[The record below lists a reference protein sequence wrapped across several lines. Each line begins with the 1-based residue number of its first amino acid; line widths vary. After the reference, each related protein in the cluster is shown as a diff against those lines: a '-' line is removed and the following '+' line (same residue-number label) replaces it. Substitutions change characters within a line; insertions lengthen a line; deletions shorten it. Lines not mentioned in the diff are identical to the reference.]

1 MKNSGSQDT
10 SGISECFDKCACARL
25 GRGRRTGVRGVSTIL
40 LALLERRGLG
50 GRSVLELG
58 CGLGGLSLAAVS
70 RGADRARG
78 IDLSPVAIRE
88 ASRLA
93 TEAELADTVSFTVG
107 DGAKLEL
114 VASDVVI
121 LDKIICCYPEV
132 DELIQNSLR
141 ATNSRYAF
149 VVPFSKGL
157 RGLLARAAI
166 RVENAIRRVRGQTFR
181 AYVHDVGRIERLIAA
196 AGLERVASARRFIWY
211 IAVHERDR

>member
-1 MKNSGSQDT
+1 M
-10 SGISECFDKCACARL
+10 
-25 GRGRRTGVRGVSTIL
+25 IL
-40 LALLERRGLG
+40 LALLEGRGFA

-58 CGLGGLSLAAVS
+58 CGLGGLSLAAAS
-70 RGADRARG
+70 RGAAGATG

-93 TEAELADTVSFTVG
+93 TEAGLGDAVSFTVG

-114 VASDVVI
+114 PASDIVI
-121 LDKIICCYPEV
+121 LDKVICCYPEV

-166 RVENAIRRVRGQTFR
+166 RVQNAIRRIRGQTFR
-181 AYVHDVGRIERLIAA
+181 AYVHDVGRIEQRIAA
-196 AGLERVASARRFIWY
+196 AGLERVASARRLIWY
-211 IAVHERDR
+211 IAVHERDRLDDGWW